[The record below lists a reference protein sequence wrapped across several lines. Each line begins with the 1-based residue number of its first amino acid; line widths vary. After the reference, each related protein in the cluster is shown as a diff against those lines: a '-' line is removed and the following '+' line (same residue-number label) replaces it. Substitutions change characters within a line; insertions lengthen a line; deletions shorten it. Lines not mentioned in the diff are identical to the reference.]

1 MNTIELLQG
10 VVNDINAAAEKTL
23 NSLDDITNAII
34 YIKAETQVA
43 TYHEIANYINHIIEQ
58 LNKSENITNK
68 E

>member
-23 NSLDDITNAII
+23 NSLADITNAII
-34 YIKAETQVA
+34 YIKAETQA
-43 TYHEIANYINHIIEQ
+43 STYHEIANYINHIIEQ